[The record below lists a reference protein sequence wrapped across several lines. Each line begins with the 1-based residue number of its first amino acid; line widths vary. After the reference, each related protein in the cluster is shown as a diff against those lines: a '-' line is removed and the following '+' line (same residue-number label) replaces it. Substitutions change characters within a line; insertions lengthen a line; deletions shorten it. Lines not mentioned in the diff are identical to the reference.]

1 MVRRGNE
8 NVRPEDRI
16 HLAEMMHSV
25 LVSPRRER
33 ASRALSSC
41 GPLEA
46 GRPLE
51 RGRRER
57 RKGRKIG
64 RTGVVDSGEH
74 AGRDCVTNADRV
86 RGRADKTR
94 SCLGA
99 SSRGWKTEDERN
111 WYIAREERAGRPHA
125 LFCTRL
131 VGTFARFANFSFERS
146 CNVKRGGRRGTWRSS
161 VITSANSQ
169 LNVRLRGR
177 ILSESTTML
186 FRLSFRGKKF

>member
-25 LVSPRRER
+25 LVSPRRGR

-46 GRPLE
+46 GHPLE

-57 RKGRKIG
+57 RKGQKIG

-74 AGRDCVTNADRV
+74 AGRGCVTNADRV

-94 SCLGA
+94 SCLGT
-99 SSRGWKTEDERN
+99 SRE
-111 WYIAREERAGRPHA
+111 
-125 LFCTRL
+125 
-131 VGTFARFANFSFERS
+131 
-146 CNVKRGGRRGTWRSS
+146 GGRRRMKEIGTSRGRNEPADRTLYSARDLS
-161 VITSANSQ
+161 VLSPGLQTSPS
-169 LNVRLRGR
+169 NVRA
-177 ILSESTTML
+177 T
-186 FRLSFRGKKF
+186 